1 MASDSLSTQDSS
13 KRGPGFALLIILLAM
28 LALSWLAS
36 LLADRAHRVFLTDHA
51 NIAAMNLHAHHLKKQ
66 ADAILSRTNRDIANW
81 RHSERLPATTPGT
94 MAEPLKSRL
103 RADIPELRAV
113 QKSLLLY
120 GDKLKAALARE
131 ESDKRWST
139 ICFLTSRLLNVGTT
153 IAIIFYFVMRFRK
166 TMPSAKR

>member
-1 MASDSLSTQDSS
+1 MASDSLSTQGSS

-36 LLADRAHRVFLTDHA
+36 LLADRAQSAVRSDQTK
-51 NIAAMNLHAHHLKKQ
+51 IAAMNLQWQQLKRQ
-66 ADAILSRTNRDIANW
+66 ADEILSRANADMA
-81 RHSERLPATTPGT
+81 RFGKSGGLPAGTPTT
-94 MAEPLKSRL
+94 MARPSKSRL
-103 RADIPELRAV
+103 RADLPDLRAA
-113 QKSLLLY
+113 QKSLLFY

-131 ESDKRWST
+131 ETDKRWST
-139 ICFLTSRLLNVGTT
+139 IFYITSRLLHVGAT